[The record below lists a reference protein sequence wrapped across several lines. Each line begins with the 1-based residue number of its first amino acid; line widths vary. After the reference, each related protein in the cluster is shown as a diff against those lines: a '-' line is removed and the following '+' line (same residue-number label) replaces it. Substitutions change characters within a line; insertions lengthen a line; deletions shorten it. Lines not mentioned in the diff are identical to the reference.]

1 MSQKRARLR
10 ALASL
15 GLSIVL
21 FGALVPATSAAS
33 IEASAPLA
41 GLPAT
46 SAPATIGAPAAISAP
61 SVIAGAAAMID
72 LSAQDRPL
80 SAASARVA
88 LPASGPATVAASTR
102 VIALAETHLGARYQH
117 GATGP
122 RAFDC
127 SGLVYRVFEDAGLGR
142 KIAGL
147 RSAAALYAHFRAL
160 HMVSTQNPQP
170 GDLVIFGGGSH
181 VGIYIGAGRV
191 VHAMV
196 SGVAITRIKA
206 VYPRF
211 TTYVHLGLATLR
223 LPAGTSS
230 KAVPRAPLKVITTVR
245 TIAPLSL
252 RAAPSTAARR
262 LLVLRPGVRLSVIGI
277 ARGLP
282 QRPLVSGQGSGRPHR
297 LGGRRVHPLTNEV
310 LGIQGSRDSPRRPGR
325 KTSGPRRVRLAGPP
339 ARTILR

>member
-1 MSQKRARLR
+1 LSQKRARLR

-15 GLSIVL
+15 GLSIVF

-41 GLPAT
+41 GPPAT
-46 SAPATIGAPAAISAP
+46 SAPAAIGAPAAISAP
-61 SVIAGAAAMID
+61 SVIAGAAAVID
-72 LSAQDRPL
+72 LSALDRPL
-80 SAASARVA
+80 SASARAVA
-88 LPASGPATVAASTR
+88 HVSSPATVAASTR

-191 VHAMV
+191 IHAMV

-206 VYPRF
+206 VYPSF

-230 KAVPRAPLKVITTVR
+230 KAAPPAPLKVITTVR

-277 ARGLP
+277 VRG
-282 QRPLVSGQGSGRPHR
+282 PHNVR
-297 LGGRRVHPLTNEV
+297 WFRVRAPGGRIGWVV
-310 LGIQGSRDSPRRPGR
+310 
-325 KTSGPRRVRLAGPP
+325 AGYT
-339 ARTILR
+339 R

>member
-15 GLSIVL
+15 GLSIVF

-46 SAPATIGAPAAISAP
+46 SAPAAIGAPAAISAP
-61 SVIAGAAAMID
+61 SVIAGAAAVID

-80 SAASARVA
+80 SASARAAAHV
-88 LPASGPATVAASTR
+88 SSPATVAASTR

-191 VHAMV
+191 IHAMV

-206 VYPRF
+206 VYPSF

-230 KAVPRAPLKVITTVR
+230 KAVPRAPLKVITTVH

-277 ARGLP
+277 FRG
-282 QRPLVSGQGSGRPHR
+282 PHNVR
-297 LGGRRVHPLTNEV
+297 WFRVRAPGGRIGWVV
-310 LGIQGSRDSPRRPGR
+310 
-325 KTSGPRRVRLAGPP
+325 AGYT
-339 ARTILR
+339 R

>member
-10 ALASL
+10 ALASC

-33 IEASAPLA
+33 IEASPLA
-41 GLPAT
+41 GLAATSALPAT
-46 SAPATIGAPAAISAP
+46 SALAVISAP
-61 SVIAGAAAMID
+61 SLTGAPGVNADAAALFG

-80 SAASARVA
+80 SAASAAVA
-88 LPASGPATVAASTR
+88 LPAAGPATVAASTR
-102 VIALAETHLGARYQH
+102 LIALAETHLGARYQP

-122 RAFDC
+122 HAFDC
-127 SGLVYRVFEDAGLGR
+127 SGLVYRVFEDVGLGR
-142 KIAGL
+142 KIDGL
-147 RSAAALYAHFRAL
+147 HSAAALYAHFRAL
-160 HMVSTQNPQP
+160 HMVSTRDPQP

-196 SGVAITRIKA
+196 TGVAITRINA

-211 TTYVHLGLATLR
+211 TTYIHLGLTTLR

-230 KAVPRAPLKVITTVR
+230 TAARRAPLHVITTVR

-277 ARGLP
+277 SRGLHNL
-282 QRPLVSGQGSGRPHR
+282 RWFRVSAP
-297 LGGRRVHPLTNEV
+297 GGRIGWVVATYTR
-310 LGIQGSRDSPRRPGR
+310 
-325 KTSGPRRVRLAGPP
+325 
-339 ARTILR
+339 